1 MVVIGFP
8 PEPLPGSP
16 GSSLLLKML
25 RGPFPLIPLGTSAIK
40 VSAGASFKM
49 PNMGRRS
56 QNSESCQ
63 RKPQENCKRC
73 NTPERCMDQHSDPA
87 AGLGS
92 ALRSLAL
99 HTSVTRRCHFSGLG
113 PLPPDQRQEF
123 MLPIKVRTKVKE
135 PGQQEPSDPP
145 LESIVI
151 GWITISH
158 FCRDHQQAARNA
170 KNRRPRCTSDYNVF
184 HTGKWVN

>member
-1 MVVIGFP
+1 MAGTRQSDSTRLLESTPTSQQQLMGVQQKSLSPPHGCHRISPRAPALKPRVFP
-8 PEPLPGSP
+8 PPQNASWPVSP
-16 GSSLLLKML
+16 H
-25 RGPFPLIPLGTSAIK
+25 PLGTSAIK

-73 NTPERCMDQHSDPA
+73 NTPEGCMDQHSDPA

-99 HTSVTRRCHFSGLG
+99 HTSVTRRCHLSG
-113 PLPPDQRQEF
+113 
-123 MLPIKVRTKVKE
+123 
-135 PGQQEPSDPP
+135 
-145 LESIVI
+145 
-151 GWITISH
+151 
-158 FCRDHQQAARNA
+158 
-170 KNRRPRCTSDYNVF
+170 
-184 HTGKWVN
+184 